1 VGEVYM
7 KLKFLYLAITA
18 FLIMLVAGCSDKQH
32 AGDITDTDSY
42 ENVRK
47 IAWEFIAEKGWND
60 TAKDGWQNAKV
71 KKEIA
76 DNRYELLDKTY
87 EGEEIL
93 SVSFE
98 DKENVVV
105 GTPIILVDPD
115 TNEVIGYMAGE

>member
-1 VGEVYM
+1 M

-18 FLIMLVAGCSDKQH
+18 FLIMLVVGCSTNQH
-32 AGDITDTDSY
+32 VGDLANTDSY
-42 ENVRK
+42 EKVGK

-60 TAKDGWQNAKV
+60 TAKDGWQSAIV

-87 EGEEIL
+87 EGKEIL

-98 DKENVVV
+98 DKENVLV
-105 GTPIILVDPD
+105 GTPIILVDPG
-115 TNEVIGYMAGE
+115 TNEVVGYMAGE

>member
-1 VGEVYM
+1 
-7 KLKFLYLAITA
+7 
-18 FLIMLVAGCSDKQH
+18 MLVVGCSNNQH
-32 AGDITDTDSY
+32 VGDITDIDSN
-42 ENVRK
+42 ENVRQ

-60 TAKDGWQNAKV
+60 TAKDSWQSAKV

-87 EGEEIL
+87 GGKEIL

-105 GTPIILVDPD
+105 GTPMILVDPD
-115 TNEVIGYMAGE
+115 TNEVIGYMIGE